1 MEFAR
6 TSAVAGASGWIGAQ
20 PSRSQLAATLLVGTV
35 GMLICGVQPVLLG
48 SLLLERRLSSTALGW
63 ATTAEFLAL
72 ALGVWLAGTFWSP
85 TRIRVRV
92 AIAAVLAILAD
103 CLVLRGQGTAVLVN
117 RALAGLF
124 EGILVWLTA
133 CMIARCPAPARM
145 AAVFLTLQNVS
156 QFAFAAIL
164 PATLIRHYGANG
176 GFVAL
181 AATAALAL
189 AATPFIPDSFVPLPS
204 AAGHTGRVVYSASG
218 VACLASIFLIG
229 AFSIGLFAYIAPLG
243 AQAHLGE
250 EAIGYAVS
258 AVLCGSTLGSLLAAA
273 WPRIPPYPVFVVCLL
288 INTGVVLLLTS
299 LPAPVPFFC
308 AAALFGF
315 FWLFFLPFQVPMAI
329 EADPTRQVSVVLPAA
344 QLFGAGSG
352 PLLASFFVT
361 DTDAR
366 GAVVACWICFA
377 IAFAIATTQHVR
389 RRKTNRRQPQGAAA

>member
-1 MEFAR
+1 MEIAR
-6 TSAVAGASGWIGAQ
+6 TSAIAAASGWIGAQ
-20 PSRSQLAATLLVGTV
+20 PSRSQLTATLLVGTV

-48 SLLLERRLSSTALGW
+48 SLVLEHRLSAIALGW

-92 AIAAVLAILAD
+92 AIAAVLAVLAD
-103 CLVLRGQGTAVLVN
+103 CLVLQEQGTAVLVN

-124 EGILVWLTA
+124 EGILVWLA
-133 CMIARCPAPARM
+133 ASMIARCPAPARM
-145 AAVFLTLQNVS
+145 AAIFLTLQNVS

-164 PATLIRHYGANG
+164 PATLIHHYGANG
-176 GFVAL
+176 GFAAL
-181 AATAALAL
+181 AATAAFAL
-189 AATPFIPDSFVPLPS
+189 AATPFIPDSFAPLPS
-204 AAGHTGRVVYSASG
+204 APGHTGKVHYSASS
-218 VACLASIFLIG
+218 VACLVSIFLIG

-243 AQAHLGE
+243 AQAHLSE

-258 AVLCGSTLGSLLAAA
+258 AVLCGSTLGSLLATA
-273 WPRIPPYPVFVVCLL
+273 WPRIPPYPVFVACLL
-288 INTGVVLLLTS
+288 INTGVVFLLAS
-299 LPAPVPFFC
+299 LPGPVPFFFG
-308 AAALFGF
+308 AALFGF

-329 EADPTRQVSVVLPAA
+329 EADPTRQVSVVLPGA

-366 GAVVACWICFA
+366 GALVACWICFA
-377 IAFAIATTQHVR
+377 IAFVISTTRHIR
-389 RRKTNRRQPQGAAA
+389 RRKPNRRQPQGATA

>member
-1 MEFAR
+1 MEIGAQ
-6 TSAVAGASGWIGAQ
+6 TSQWIGAQ
-20 PSRSQLAATLLVGTV
+20 PSRSQLTATLLVGTV

-48 SLLLERRLSSTALGW
+48 SLVLEHRLTSIALGW

-72 ALGVWLAGTFWSP
+72 ALGVWVAGTFWSP
-85 TRIRVRV
+85 TQIRGRV

-103 CLVLRGQGTAVLVN
+103 CLVLQEQGAAVLVN
-117 RALAGLF
+117 RTLAGLF

-145 AAVFLTLQNVS
+145 AAIFLTLQNVS

-164 PATLIRHYGANG
+164 PATLMRHYGANG

-189 AATPFIPDSFVPLPS
+189 AATPFVPNSFALLPS
-204 AAGHTGRVVYSASG
+204 APGHTGNAHYSASG
-218 VACLASIFLIG
+218 VACLVSIFLIG

-243 AQAHLGE
+243 AQAHLSE

-273 WPRIPPYPVFVVCLL
+273 WPRIPPYPVFVACLL

-299 LPAPVPFFC
+299 LPTPVPFFC

-315 FWLFFLPFQVPMAI
+315 FWLFFLPFQVPMAN

-366 GAVVACWICFA
+366 GGLVACWICFV
-377 IAFAIATTQHVR
+377 IAFAITTTQHIR
-389 RRKTNRRQPQGAAA
+389 RRKMNRRQPQSAAA